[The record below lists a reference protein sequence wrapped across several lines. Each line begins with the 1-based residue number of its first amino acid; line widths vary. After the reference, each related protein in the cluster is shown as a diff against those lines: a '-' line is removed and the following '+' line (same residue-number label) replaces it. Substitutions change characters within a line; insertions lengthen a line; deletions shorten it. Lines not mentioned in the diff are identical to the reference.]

1 MAILGQRCLGGV
13 HLTLLVGPVVPV
25 PVPQAVLDALTQI
38 EVVAPDEAA
47 GAFTLQFTLS
57 VQSPLHT
64 LFLLSGG
71 GVVPLLRVIVVV
83 TLNGMSEVLIDG
95 VVTRTEVVPGA
106 DQRHTTLQVTG
117 DDLTAVMTKLEF
129 SGLPGLPYPAM
140 PAEAIVALLLAK
152 YAFLGIV
159 PLVIPSIAIDVPIP
173 TDRIPTQQ
181 GNDLEYIRTL
191 AERVGY
197 VFYIDPGPAPGM
209 STAYWGP
216 KVKVGVPQ
224 PALNADMD
232 AASNVEQLSFSYN
245 GNARS
250 LPIVYI
256 QNEQTKVPIPIP
268 IPDIGPLNP
277 PLGLID
283 PPPQQF
289 RQLPETA
296 KYSPV
301 RALLLGM
308 AEAAKSADTVT
319 GRGSLDVT
327 RYGRVLKARQ
337 LVGVRG
343 VGPAFDGL
351 HYVSQVRHTIKRGEY
366 KQSFELSRKGL
377 LSTVPLVPS

>member
-1 MAILGQRCLGGV
+1 MLEGV
-13 HLTLLVGPVVPV
+13 HLTLLVGPAVPV
-25 PVPQAVLDALTQI
+25 PVPQAVLDALTQV

-47 GAFTLQFTLS
+47 AAFTLQFTLN
-57 VQSPLHT
+57 VRSPLHT

-83 TLNGMSEVLIDG
+83 TLNGTPQVLIDG
-95 VVTRTEVVPGA
+95 VVTKTEVVAGA

-117 DDLTAVMTKLEF
+117 DDLTAVMQKLAF

-173 TDRIPTQQ
+173 THRIPTQQ
-181 GNDLEYIRTL
+181 GTDLEYIRSL
-191 AERVGY
+191 ADRVGY
-197 VFYIDPGPAPGM
+197 VFYLDPGPMPG
-209 STAYWGP
+209 SSVAYWGP
-216 KVKVGVPQ
+216 KVKVGIPQ

-232 AASNVEQLSFSYN
+232 AASNVEALSFSYN
-245 GNARS
+245 GNARQ
-250 LPIVYI
+250 LPVVYI
-256 QNEQTKVPIPIP
+256 QNEQTKVPLPIP

-289 RQLPETA
+289 RLLPETA
-296 KYSPV
+296 KYSPQ
-301 RALLLGM
+301 RAMLLGM
-308 AEAAKSADTVT
+308 AEAARSADTVT
-319 GRGSLDVT
+319 GRGSLDVA
-327 RYGRVLKARQ
+327 RYGRVLQPRQ

-351 HYVSQVRHTIKRGEY
+351 HYVSQVRHTIKRGQY

-377 LSTVPLVPS
+377 LSTVPRVPS

>member
-1 MAILGQRCLGGV
+1 MLKGV

-25 PVPQAVLDALTQI
+25 PVPQVVLDALTQI
-38 EVVAPDEAA
+38 EVVQPDEQA

-71 GVVPLLRVIVVV
+71 DVVPLLRVIVIV
-83 TLNGMSEVLIDG
+83 TVNGTPEVLIDG
-95 VVTRTEVVPGA
+95 VVTKTEVMPGA
-106 DQRHTTLQVTG
+106 DQRHTTLQVSG
-117 DDLTAVMTKLEF
+117 DDLTTVMQKLEF

-140 PAEAIVALLLAK
+140 PAEGIVALLLAK
-152 YAFLGIV
+152 YAFLGVV

-181 GNDLEYIRTL
+181 GTDLEYIRML
-191 AERVGY
+191 ASRVGY
-197 VFYIDPGPAPGM
+197 VFYIEPGPAPGM
-209 STAYWGP
+209 SSAYWGP
-216 KVKVGVPQ
+216 KIKVGVPQ

-232 AASNVEQLSFSYN
+232 AASNVESLSFSYN

-256 QNEQTKVPIPIP
+256 QNPQTKIPIPIP

-277 PLGLID
+277 PLGLLD
-283 PPPQQF
+283 PPPQ
-289 RQLPETA
+289 RLNPLTETA

-319 GRGSLDVT
+319 GRGNLDVS

-351 HYVSQVRHTIKRGEY
+351 HYVSEVRHTIKRGEY
-366 KQSFELSRKGL
+366 KQSFSLSRKGL
-377 LSTVPLVPS
+377 ISTVPRVPS

>member
-1 MAILGQRCLGGV
+1 MLKGV

-25 PVPQAVLDALTQI
+25 PVPQSVLDALTQV
-38 EVVAPDEAA
+38 EVVQPDEAA

-71 GVVPLLRVIVVV
+71 SVVPLLRVIVIV
-83 TLNGMSEVLIDG
+83 TVNGTPQVLIDG
-95 VVTRTEVVPGA
+95 VVTKTEVVPGA

-117 DDLTAVMTKLEF
+117 DDLTAVMQKLEF

-140 PAEAIVALLLAK
+140 PAEGIVALLLAK
-152 YAFLGIV
+152 YAFLGVV
-159 PLVIPSIAIDVPIP
+159 PMVIPSIAIDVPIP

-181 GNDLEYIRTL
+181 GSDLEYIRLL
-191 AERVGY
+191 ASRVGY
-197 VFYIDPGPAPGM
+197 VFYLDPGPAPGM
-209 STAYWGP
+209 TTAYWGP
-216 KVKVGVPQ
+216 KIKVGVPQ

-232 AASNVEQLSFSYN
+232 AASNVDSLSFSYN

-256 QNEQTKVPIPIP
+256 QNPQTKVPIPIP

-283 PPPQQF
+283 PPPQKF
-289 RQLPETA
+289 NPIAETA

-308 AEAAKSADTVT
+308 AEASKSADTVT
-319 GRGSLDVT
+319 GKGSLDVS
-327 RYGRVLKARQ
+327 RYGRVLKSRQ

-351 HYVSQVRHTIKRGEY
+351 HYVSEVRHTIKRGEY
-366 KQSFELSRKGL
+366 KQSFSLSRKGL
-377 LSTVPLVPS
+377 ISTVPRVPS

>member
-1 MAILGQRCLGGV
+1 MLKGV

-25 PVPQAVLDALTQI
+25 PVPQVVLDALTQI
-38 EVVAPDEAA
+38 EVVTPDEAA
-47 GAFTLQFTLS
+47 GAFTLSFTLS
-57 VQSPLHT
+57 VQSPLQT

-71 GVVPLLRVIVVV
+71 SVVPLLRVIVVV
-83 TLNGMSEVLIDG
+83 TVNGTPQVLIDG
-95 VVTRTEVVPGA
+95 VVTKTEITPGA
-106 DQRHTTLQVTG
+106 DQRHTNLQVTG
-117 DDLTAVMTKLEF
+117 DDLTAVMQKLEF

-140 PAEAIVALLLAK
+140 PAEAIVALLVAK

-181 GNDLEYIRTL
+181 GSDLEYVRAL

-197 VFYIDPGPAPGM
+197 VFYLDPGPAPGM

-216 KVKVGVPQ
+216 KIKVGVPQ

-232 AASNVEQLSFSYN
+232 AASNVDSLSFSYD

-256 QNEQTKVPIPIP
+256 QNEQTKIPLAIP
-268 IPDIGPLNP
+268 IPDISPLNP
-277 PLGLID
+277 QLGLID
-283 PPPQQF
+283 PPPQKF
-289 RQLPETA
+289 RVLPETA
-296 KYSPV
+296 KYTPI
-301 RALLLGM
+301 RAMLLGM
-308 AEAAKSADTVT
+308 AEASKSADTVT
-319 GRGSLDVT
+319 GKGTLDVT

-351 HYVSQVRHTIKRGEY
+351 HYVSEVRHTIKRGEY
-366 KQSFELSRKGL
+366 KQSFNLTRKGL
-377 LSTVPLVPS
+377 ISAVPVVLP

>member
-1 MAILGQRCLGGV
+1 MLKGV

-25 PVPQAVLDALTQI
+25 PVPQVVLDALTQI
-38 EVVAPDEAA
+38 EVVTPDEAA
-47 GAFTLQFTLS
+47 GAFTLSFTLS
-57 VQSPLHT
+57 VQSPLQT

-71 GVVPLLRVIVVV
+71 SVVPLLRVIVVV
-83 TLNGMSEVLIDG
+83 TVNGTPQVLIDG
-95 VVTRTEVVPGA
+95 VVTKTEITPGA
-106 DQRHTTLQVTG
+106 DQRHTNLQVTG
-117 DDLTAVMTKLEF
+117 DDLTAVMQKLEF

-140 PAEAIVALLLAK
+140 PAEAIVALLVAK

-181 GNDLEYIRTL
+181 GSDLEYVRLL

-197 VFYIDPGPAPGM
+197 VFYLDPGPAPGM

-216 KVKVGVPQ
+216 KIKVGVPQ

-232 AASNVEQLSFSYN
+232 AASNVDSLSFTYN

-256 QNEQTKVPIPIP
+256 QNEQTKIPLPIP
-268 IPDIGPLNP
+268 IPDISPLNP
-277 PLGLID
+277 QLGLID
-283 PPPQQF
+283 PPPQRF
-289 RQLPETA
+289 RELPETA
-296 KYSPV
+296 KYTPI
-301 RALLLGM
+301 RAMLLGM
-308 AEAAKSADTVT
+308 AEASRSADTVT
-319 GRGSLDVT
+319 GKGTLDVT
-327 RYGRVLKARQ
+327 RYGQVLKARQ

-351 HYVSQVRHTIKRGEY
+351 HYVSEVRHTIKRGEY
-366 KQSFELSRKGL
+366 KQSFNLSRKGL
-377 LSTVPLVPS
+377 ISTVPVVPP

>member
-1 MAILGQRCLGGV
+1 MLKGV

-25 PVPQAVLDALTQI
+25 PVPQLVLDALTQI
-38 EVVAPDEAA
+38 EVVAPDESA

-71 GVVPLLRVIVVV
+71 GVVPLLRVIVVA
-83 TLNGMSEVLIDG
+83 TLNGMPQVLIDG
-95 VVTRTEVVPGA
+95 VVTHTEVTPGS

-117 DDLTAVMTKLEF
+117 DDLTTVMDKLEF
-129 SGLPGLPYPAM
+129 SGLPGVPYPAM

-173 TDRIPTQQ
+173 TNHIPTQQ
-181 GNDLEYIRTL
+181 GSDLEYIRTL

-197 VFYIDPGPAPGM
+197 VFYLDPGPLPGT
-209 STAYWGP
+209 SIAYWGP

-232 AASNVEQLSFSYN
+232 TTSNVQDISFSYN
-245 GNARS
+245 GNARQ
-250 LPIVYI
+250 LPVVYI
-256 QNEQTKVPIPIP
+256 QNEQTKVPLPIP

-277 PLGLID
+277 PLGLLD
-283 PPPQQF
+283 PPPQRF
-289 RQLPETA
+289 RPLDETA
-296 KYSPV
+296 KYSPM
-301 RALLLGM
+301 RAMLLGM

-319 GRGSLDVT
+319 GKGSLDVT
-327 RYGRVLKARQ
+327 RYGRVLKSRQ

-351 HYVSQVRHTIKRGEY
+351 HYVTQVRHTIKRGEY

-377 LSTVPLVPS
+377 ISTVPLVLA

>member
-1 MAILGQRCLGGV
+1 MLEGV

-25 PVPQAVLDALTQI
+25 PVPQVVLDALTQV
-38 EVVAPDEAA
+38 EVNAPDEAA

-83 TLNGMSEVLIDG
+83 TVNGTPQVLIDG
-95 VVTRTEVVPGA
+95 VVTRTEVLPGA

-117 DDLTAVMTKLEF
+117 DDLTAVMQKLEF

-140 PAEAIVALLLAK
+140 PAEAIVALILAK

-159 PLVIPSIAIDVPIP
+159 PLVIPSIALDVPIP
-173 TDRIPTQQ
+173 TNRIPTQQ
-181 GNDLEYIRTL
+181 GSDLDYVRLL

-197 VFYIDPGPAPGM
+197 VFYLDPGPVPG
-209 STAYWGP
+209 SSIAYWGP

-250 LPIVYI
+250 LPIVYV
-256 QNEQTKVPIPIP
+256 QNEQTKIPLPIP
-268 IPDIGPLNP
+268 IPDVGPLNP

-289 RQLPETA
+289 RPLPETA
-296 KYSPV
+296 KYTPV
-301 RALLLGM
+301 RAMLLGL

-327 RYGRVLKARQ
+327 RYGRVLKSRQ

-351 HYVSQVRHTIKRGEY
+351 HYVTRVRHTIKRGEY

-377 LSTVPLVPS
+377 ISTVPLVPS

>member
-1 MAILGQRCLGGV
+1 MLEGI

-25 PVPQAVLDALTQI
+25 PVPQLVLDALTQL
-38 EVVAPDEAA
+38 EVVQPDEAA

-71 GVVPLLRVIVVV
+71 SVVPLLRVIVVV
-83 TLNGMSEVLIDG
+83 TVNGMPQVLIDG
-95 VVTRTEVVPGA
+95 VVTKTEVLPGA

-117 DDLTAVMTKLEF
+117 DDLTTVMQKLEF
-129 SGLPGLPYPAM
+129 SGLPGVPYPAM
-140 PAEAIVALLLAK
+140 PAEAIVMLLLAK

-159 PLVIPSIAIDVPIP
+159 PLVIPSIAFDVPVP

-181 GNDLEYIRTL
+181 GSDLEYIRLL

-197 VFYIDPGPAPGM
+197 VFYLDPGPLPGT

-216 KVKVGVPQ
+216 KIKVGVPQ

-245 GNARS
+245 GNARQ
-250 LPIVYI
+250 LPVIYV
-256 QNEQTKVPIPIP
+256 QNPQTKVPLPLP

-277 PLGLID
+277 PLGLLD

-289 RQLPETA
+289 RPLPETA
-296 KYSPV
+296 KYTPQ

-319 GRGSLDVT
+319 GTGSLDVV
-327 RYGRVLKARQ
+327 RYGRVLQSRQ

-366 KQSFELSRKGL
+366 KQSFSLSRKGL
-377 LSTVPLVPS
+377 ISTVPLVPP

>member
-1 MAILGQRCLGGV
+1 M
-13 HLTLLVGPVVPV
+13 
-25 PVPQAVLDALTQI
+25 
-38 EVVAPDEAA
+38 
-47 GAFTLQFTLS
+47 
-57 VQSPLHT
+57 
-64 LFLLSGG
+64 
-71 GVVPLLRVIVVV
+71 VPLLRVIVVV
-83 TLNGMSEVLIDG
+83 TVNGMPQVLIDG
-95 VVTRTEVVPGA
+95 VVTRTEVLPGA

-117 DDLTAVMTKLEF
+117 DDLSTVMTKLEF
-129 SGLPGLPYPAM
+129 SGLPGTPYPAM

-173 TDRIPTQQ
+173 TNRIPTQQ
-181 GNDLEYIRTL
+181 GSDLEYIRLL

-197 VFYIDPGPAPGM
+197 VFYLEPGPLPGM

-216 KVKVGVPQ
+216 KIKVGVPQ

-232 AASNVEQLSFSYN
+232 AASNVDELSFSYD
-245 GNARS
+245 GNARQ
-250 LPIVYI
+250 PPVVYV
-256 QNEQTKVPIPIP
+256 QNEQTKVPLPLA

-289 RQLPETA
+289 RPLPETA
-296 KYSPV
+296 KYSPQ
-301 RALLLGM
+301 RALLLGI

-319 GRGSLDVT
+319 GRGSLDVV
-327 RYGRVLKARQ
+327 RYGRVLKPRQ

-366 KQSFELSRKGL
+366 RQSFQLSRKGL
-377 LSTVPLVPS
+377 LSTVPLVPP

>member
-1 MAILGQRCLGGV
+1 MLKGV

-25 PVPQAVLDALTQI
+25 PVPQIVLDALTQI
-38 EVVAPDEAA
+38 EVVAQDEAA

-57 VQSPLHT
+57 VRSPLHT

-83 TLNGMSEVLIDG
+83 TLNGMPQVLIDG
-95 VVTRTEVVPGA
+95 VVTKTEIASGT
-106 DQRHTTLQVTG
+106 DQRHTSLQVTG
-117 DDLTAVMTKLEF
+117 DDLTAVMQKLEF
-129 SGLPGLPYPAM
+129 SGMPGLPYPAM
-140 PAEAIVALLLAK
+140 PAEAIVALILAK

-159 PLVIPSIAIDVPIP
+159 PMVIPSIAIDVPIP
-173 TDRIPTQQ
+173 TNRIPSQQ
-181 GNDLEYIRTL
+181 GSDLDYVRTL

-197 VFYIDPGPAPGM
+197 VFYLDPGPAPGM
-209 STAYWGP
+209 SLAYWGP
-216 KVKVGVPQ
+216 KMKVGVPQ

-232 AASNVEQLSFSYN
+232 AASNVESLSFSYD

-256 QNEQTKVPIPIP
+256 QNEQTKLPLPIP

-283 PPPQQF
+283 PPPQKL
-289 RQLPETA
+289 RVLPETA
-296 KYSPV
+296 KYSPL
-301 RALLLGM
+301 RAMLLGM

-319 GRGSLDVT
+319 GRGTLDVT
-327 RYGRVLKARQ
+327 RYGRVLQARQ

-351 HYVSQVRHTIKRGEY
+351 HYVTQVRHTIKRGEY
-366 KQSFELSRKGL
+366 KQSFQLARKGL
-377 LSTVPLVPS
+377 LSTLPMVPP

>member
-1 MAILGQRCLGGV
+1 MLKGV

-25 PVPQAVLDALTQI
+25 PVPQVVLDALTQI
-38 EVVAPDEAA
+38 EVVMPDEAA
-47 GAFTLQFTLS
+47 GAFTLNFTLG
-57 VQSPLHT
+57 VQSPLQT

-71 GVVPLLRVIVVV
+71 SVVPLLRVIVVV
-83 TLNGMSEVLIDG
+83 TVNGTPQVLIDG
-95 VVTRTEVVPGA
+95 VVTKTEITPGA
-106 DQRHTTLQVTG
+106 DQRHTNLQVTG
-117 DDLTAVMTKLEF
+117 DDLTAVMQKLEY

-140 PAEAIVALLLAK
+140 PAEAIVALLVAK

-181 GNDLEYIRTL
+181 GSDLEYVRTL

-197 VFYIDPGPAPGM
+197 VFYLDPGPAPGM

-216 KVKVGVPQ
+216 KIKVGVPQ

-232 AASNVEQLSFSYN
+232 AFSNVDSLSFSYD

-256 QNEQTKVPIPIP
+256 QNEQTKIPLAIP
-268 IPDIGPLNP
+268 IPDISPLNP
-277 PLGLID
+277 QLGLID
-283 PPPQQF
+283 PPPQKF
-289 RQLPETA
+289 RELPETA
-296 KYSPV
+296 KYTPI
-301 RALLLGM
+301 RAMLLGM
-308 AEAAKSADTVT
+308 AEASKSADTVT
-319 GRGSLDVT
+319 GKGTLDVT
-327 RYGRVLKARQ
+327 RYGQVLKARQ

-351 HYVSQVRHTIKRGEY
+351 HYVSEVRHTIKRGEY
-366 KQSFELSRKGL
+366 KQSFNLSRKGL
-377 LSTVPLVPS
+377 ISSVPVVPP

>member
-1 MAILGQRCLGGV
+1 MLEGV

-25 PVPQAVLDALTQI
+25 PVPQFVLDALTQI

-83 TLNGMSEVLIDG
+83 TVNGTPQVLIDG
-95 VVTRTEVVPGA
+95 VVMKTEVMPGA

-129 SGLPGLPYPAM
+129 SGLSGLPYPAM

-173 TDRIPTQQ
+173 TNRIPTQQ
-181 GNDLEYIRTL
+181 GSDLEYIRLL
-191 AERVGY
+191 AARVGY
-197 VFYIDPGPAPGM
+197 VFYLDPGPAPGM
-209 STAYWGP
+209 SIAYWGP
-216 KVKVGVPQ
+216 KVKVGIPQ
-224 PALNADMD
+224 AALNADMD

-250 LPIVYI
+250 LPVVYI
-256 QNEQTKVPIPIP
+256 QNEQTKVPLPLP

-289 RQLPETA
+289 NPLRETA
-296 KYSPV
+296 KYSPQ
-301 RALLLGM
+301 RAMLLGM

-319 GRGSLDVT
+319 GQGSLDVT
-327 RYGRVLKARQ
+327 RYGRVLQPRQ

-351 HYVSQVRHTIKRGEY
+351 HYVSQVRHTIKRGQY
-366 KQSFELSRKGL
+366 KQSFQLSRKGL
-377 LSTVPLVPS
+377 VSTVPLVLP

>member
-1 MAILGQRCLGGV
+1 MLKGV

-25 PVPQAVLDALTQI
+25 PVPQVVLDALTQI
-38 EVVAPDEAA
+38 EVVMPDEAA
-47 GAFTLQFTLS
+47 GAFTLNFTLS
-57 VQSPLHT
+57 VQSPLQT

-71 GVVPLLRVIVVV
+71 SVVPLLRVIVVV
-83 TLNGMSEVLIDG
+83 TVNGTPQVLIDG
-95 VVTRTEVVPGA
+95 VVTKTEITPGA
-106 DQRHTTLQVTG
+106 DQRHTNLQVTG
-117 DDLTAVMTKLEF
+117 DDLTAVMQKLEF

-140 PAEAIVALLLAK
+140 PAEAIVALLVAK

-181 GNDLEYIRTL
+181 GSDLEYVRTL

-197 VFYIDPGPAPGM
+197 VFYLDPGPAPGM

-216 KVKVGVPQ
+216 KIKVGVPQ

-232 AASNVEQLSFSYN
+232 AASNVDSLSFSYD

-256 QNEQTKVPIPIP
+256 QNEQTKIPLPIP
-268 IPDIGPLNP
+268 IPDISPLNP
-277 PLGLID
+277 QLGLID
-283 PPPQQF
+283 PPPQKF
-289 RQLPETA
+289 RELPETA
-296 KYSPV
+296 KYTPI
-301 RALLLGM
+301 RAMLLGM
-308 AEAAKSADTVT
+308 AEASKSADTVT
-319 GRGSLDVT
+319 GKGTLDVT
-327 RYGRVLKARQ
+327 RYGQVLKARQ

-351 HYVSQVRHTIKRGEY
+351 HYVTEVRHTIKRGEY
-366 KQSFELSRKGL
+366 KQSFNLSRKGL
-377 LSTVPLVPS
+377 ISTVPVVPP

>member
-1 MAILGQRCLGGV
+1 MLKGV
-13 HLTLLVGPVVPV
+13 HLTLMVGPVVPI
-25 PVPQAVLDALTQI
+25 PVPQIVLDALTQV
-38 EVVAPDEAA
+38 EVVQPDEAA

-71 GVVPLLRVIVVV
+71 GVVPLLRVILIA
-83 TLNGMSEVLIDG
+83 TINGTPQVLIDG
-95 VVTRTEVVPGA
+95 VVNRTTVAPGA
-106 DQRHTTLQVTG
+106 DPRHTSLQVMG
-117 DDLTAVMTKLEF
+117 DDLTTVMQKLEF
-129 SGLPGLPYPAM
+129 SGLPGTPYPAM

-152 YAFLGIV
+152 YAFLGVV
-159 PLVIPSIAIDVPIP
+159 PLIIPSIAIDVPIP

-181 GNDLEYIRTL
+181 GSDLEYIRML

-216 KVKVGVPQ
+216 KIKVGVPQ

-232 AASNVEQLSFSYN
+232 AGSNVESLSFSYN
-245 GNARS
+245 GDARS
-250 LPIVYI
+250 LPLVYI
-256 QNEQTKVPIPIP
+256 QNQQTKVPLPLP

-283 PPPQQF
+283 PPPQ
-289 RQLPETA
+289 RLRPLPETA
-296 KYSPV
+296 KYSPT
-301 RALLLGM
+301 RAMLLGM

-319 GRGSLDVT
+319 GQGSLDVT
-327 RYGRVLKARQ
+327 RYGRILKSRQ

-351 HYVSQVRHTIKRGEY
+351 HYVTEVRHSIKRGEY
-366 KQSFELSRKGL
+366 KQSFNLSRKGL
-377 LSTVPLVPS
+377 ISTLPLVPP

>member
-1 MAILGQRCLGGV
+1 MLKGV

-25 PVPQAVLDALTQI
+25 PVPQVVLDALTQI
-38 EVVAPDEAA
+38 EVVTPDEAA
-47 GAFTLQFTLS
+47 GAFTLNFTLS
-57 VQSPLHT
+57 VQSPLQT

-71 GVVPLLRVIVVV
+71 SVVPLLRVIVVV
-83 TLNGMSEVLIDG
+83 TVNGTPQVLIDG
-95 VVTRTEVVPGA
+95 VVTKTEITPGA
-106 DQRHTTLQVTG
+106 DQRHTNLQVTG
-117 DDLTAVMTKLEF
+117 DDLTAVMQKLEF

-140 PAEAIVALLLAK
+140 PAEAIVALLVAK

-181 GNDLEYIRTL
+181 GSDLEYVRTL

-197 VFYIDPGPAPGM
+197 VFYLDPGPAPGM

-216 KVKVGVPQ
+216 KIKVGVPQ

-232 AASNVEQLSFSYN
+232 AASNVDSLSFSYD

-256 QNEQTKVPIPIP
+256 QNEQTKIPLPIP
-268 IPDIGPLNP
+268 IPDISPLNP
-277 PLGLID
+277 QLGLID
-283 PPPQQF
+283 PPPQKF
-289 RQLPETA
+289 RELPETA
-296 KYSPV
+296 KYTPI
-301 RALLLGM
+301 RAMLLGM
-308 AEAAKSADTVT
+308 AEASKSADTVT
-319 GRGSLDVT
+319 GKGTLDVT
-327 RYGRVLKARQ
+327 RYGQVLKARQ

-351 HYVSQVRHTIKRGEY
+351 NYVTEVRHTIKRGEY
-366 KQSFELSRKGL
+366 KQSFNLSRKGL
-377 LSTVPLVPS
+377 ISTVPVVPP

>member
-1 MAILGQRCLGGV
+1 MLEGI

-25 PVPQAVLDALTQI
+25 PVPQLVLDALTQV
-38 EVVAPDEAA
+38 EVNTPDEGA
-47 GAFTLQFTLS
+47 GAFTLQFSLS
-57 VQSPLHT
+57 VRSPLHT
-64 LFLLSGG
+64 LFLFSGG
-71 GVVPLLRVIVVV
+71 GVVPLLRVIVVI
-83 TLNGMSEVLIDG
+83 TLNGMPQVLIDG
-95 VVTRTEVVPGA
+95 VVTKTEVVPGA

-173 TDRIPTQQ
+173 TNRIPTQQ
-181 GNDLEYIRTL
+181 GNDLEYIRLL

-197 VFYIDPGPAPGM
+197 VFYLDPGPAPGS

-216 KVKVGVPQ
+216 KVKVGLPQ

-232 AASNVEQLSFSYN
+232 AASNVEQLSFNYN
-245 GNARS
+245 GNARQ
-250 LPIVYI
+250 LPVVYI
-256 QNEQTKVPIPIP
+256 QNEQSKLPLPLP

-289 RQLPETA
+289 NPLPETA
-296 KYSPV
+296 KYSPQ
-301 RALLLGM
+301 RAMLLGM
-308 AEAAKSADTVT
+308 AEASKSADTVT
-319 GRGSLDVT
+319 GQGSLDVT

-351 HYVSQVRHTIKRGEY
+351 HYVSQVRHTIKRGQY
-366 KQSFELSRKGL
+366 KQSFQLSRKGL
-377 LSTVPLVPS
+377 LSTVPLVPP

>member
-1 MAILGQRCLGGV
+1 MLKGV

-25 PVPQAVLDALTQI
+25 PVPQVVLDALTQI
-38 EVVAPDEAA
+38 EVVTPDEAA
-47 GAFTLQFTLS
+47 GAFTLNFTLS
-57 VQSPLHT
+57 VQSPLQT

-71 GVVPLLRVIVVV
+71 SVAPLLRVIVVV
-83 TLNGMSEVLIDG
+83 TVNGTPQVLIDG
-95 VVTRTEVVPGA
+95 VVTKTEITPGA
-106 DQRHTTLQVTG
+106 DQRHTNLQVTG
-117 DDLTAVMTKLEF
+117 DDLTAVMQKLEF

-140 PAEAIVALLLAK
+140 PAEAIVALLVAK

-181 GNDLEYIRTL
+181 GSDLEYVRTL

-197 VFYIDPGPAPGM
+197 VFYLDPGPAPGM

-216 KVKVGVPQ
+216 KIKVGVPQ

-232 AASNVEQLSFSYN
+232 AASNVDSLSFSYD

-256 QNEQTKVPIPIP
+256 QNEQTKIPLPIP
-268 IPDIGPLNP
+268 IPDISPLNP
-277 PLGLID
+277 QLGLID
-283 PPPQQF
+283 PPPQKF
-289 RQLPETA
+289 RELPETA
-296 KYSPV
+296 KYTPI
-301 RALLLGM
+301 RAMLLGM
-308 AEAAKSADTVT
+308 AEASKSADTVT
-319 GRGSLDVT
+319 GKGTLDVT
-327 RYGRVLKARQ
+327 RYGQVLKARQ

-351 HYVSQVRHTIKRGEY
+351 HYVSEVRHTIKRGEY
-366 KQSFELSRKGL
+366 KQSFNLSRKGL
-377 LSTVPLVPS
+377 ISTVPVVPP

>member
-1 MAILGQRCLGGV
+1 MLKGV
-13 HLTLLVGPVVPV
+13 HLTLLVGPVVPI
-25 PVPQAVLDALTQI
+25 PVPQIVLDALTDV

-47 GAFTLQFTLS
+47 GAFTLKFSMS
-57 VQSPLHT
+57 VRSPLHT

-71 GVVPLLRVIVVV
+71 AAIPLLRVILVATV
-83 TLNGMSEVLIDG
+83 NGSPNVLIDG
-95 VVTRTEVVPGA
+95 VVTRTEILPGSDA
-106 DQRHTTLQVTG
+106 RHTSLQVTG
-117 DDLTAVMTKLEF
+117 DDLTAVMQQLLF
-129 SGLPGLPYPAM
+129 SGIPGIPYPAM
-140 PAEAIVALLLAK
+140 PAEAVVALILAK
-152 YAFLGIV
+152 YAFLGVV
-159 PLVIPSIAIDVPIP
+159 PLVLPSIALDVPIP
-173 TDRIPTQQ
+173 TNRIPSQQ
-181 GNDLEYIRTL
+181 GNDLEYIRLL

-209 STAYWGP
+209 SVAYWGP

-224 PALNADMD
+224 PALNVDMD
-232 AASNVEQLSFSYN
+232 AASNVDSLSFSYQ

-250 LPIVYI
+250 LPVVYI
-256 QNEQTKVPIPIP
+256 QNELTKVPLPIP

-283 PPPQQF
+283 PPPQTL
-289 RQLPETA
+289 RPLPETA

-327 RYGRVLKARQ
+327 RYGRVLKSRQ

-343 VGPAFDGL
+343 AGPAFAD
-351 HYVSQVRHTIKRGEY
+351 
-366 KQSFELSRKGL
+366 RK
-377 LSTVPLVPS
+377 SVV

>member
-1 MAILGQRCLGGV
+1 MLKGV

-25 PVPQAVLDALTQI
+25 PVPQVVLDALTQV
-38 EVVAPDEAA
+38 EVVEPDETA

-71 GVVPLLRVIVVV
+71 SVVPLLRVIVIATV
-83 TLNGMSEVLIDG
+83 NGTPQVLIDG
-95 VVTRTEVVPGA
+95 VVTKTDVSPGA
-106 DQRHTTLQVTG
+106 DQRHTSLQVTG
-117 DDLTAVMTKLEF
+117 DDLTTVMQKLEF

-152 YAFLGIV
+152 YAFLGVV

-173 TDRIPTQQ
+173 TERIPTQQ
-181 GNDLEYIRTL
+181 GSDLEYIRLL

-197 VFYIDPGPAPGM
+197 VFYLEPGPAPGM

-216 KVKVGVPQ
+216 KIKVGVPQ

-232 AASNVEQLSFSYN
+232 AGSNVDNLSFSYN

-250 LPIVYI
+250 LPVVYI
-256 QNEQTKVPIPIP
+256 QNQQTKVPLPIP

-283 PPPQQF
+283 PPPQKF
-289 RQLPETA
+289 RPLPETA
-296 KYSPV
+296 KYSPT
-301 RALLLGM
+301 RAMLLGM

-327 RYGRVLKARQ
+327 RYGRVLRPRQ

-351 HYVSQVRHTIKRGEY
+351 HYVSEVRHSIRRGEY
-366 KQSFELSRKGL
+366 KQSFTLSRKGL
-377 LSTVPLVPS
+377 LSTLPLVPP

>member
-1 MAILGQRCLGGV
+1 MLKGV

-25 PVPQAVLDALTQI
+25 PVPQLVLDALTQI
-38 EVVAPDEAA
+38 EVVQPDEAA

-71 GVVPLLRVIVVV
+71 GVVPLLRVIVIATV
-83 TLNGMSEVLIDG
+83 NGTPQVLIDG
-95 VVTRTEVVPGA
+95 VVTKTEVTPGA
-106 DQRHTTLQVTG
+106 DQRHTNLQVTG
-117 DDLTAVMTKLEF
+117 DDLTTVMQKLEF
-129 SGLPGLPYPAM
+129 SGFPGVPYPAM
-140 PAEAIVALLLAK
+140 PAEAIVTLLLAK
-152 YAFLGIV
+152 YAFLGVV
-159 PLVIPSIAIDVPIP
+159 PLVIPSIAFDVPIP

-181 GNDLEYIRTL
+181 GTDLEYIRLL
-191 AERVGY
+191 ASRVGY
-197 VFYIDPGPAPGM
+197 VFYIEPGPAPGM

-216 KVKVGVPQ
+216 KIKVGVPQ

-232 AASNVEQLSFSYN
+232 AGSNVESLSFSYN

-256 QNEQTKVPIPIP
+256 QNPQTKIPLPIP

-283 PPPQQF
+283 PPPQTLNP
-289 RQLPETA
+289 LPETA

-319 GRGSLDVT
+319 GKGSLDVA

-351 HYVSQVRHTIKRGEY
+351 HYVSEVRHTIKRGEY
-366 KQSFELSRKGL
+366 KQSFSLSRKGL
-377 LSTVPLVPS
+377 ISTVPLVPP